1 MCSKRKIVRKIN
13 GVNNEIGLF
22 TYIVGVHDIILVSQR
37 VPDLCPLFVILCVCC
52 LCIALSSS
60 LGVVC
65 V

>member
-1 MCSKRKIVRKIN
+1 MRLVY
-13 GVNNEIGLF
+13 LH
-22 TYIVGVHDIILVSQR
+22 IVGVHDIILVRPSQR

-65 V
+65 L